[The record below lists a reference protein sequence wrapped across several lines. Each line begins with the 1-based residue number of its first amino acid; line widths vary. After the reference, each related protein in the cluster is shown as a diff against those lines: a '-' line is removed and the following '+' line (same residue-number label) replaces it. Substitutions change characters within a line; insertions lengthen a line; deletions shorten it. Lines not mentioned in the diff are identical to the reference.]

1 MRDAENTVN
10 PLKED
15 KQFPGQTIC
24 TKTAVTEAK
33 LYTQVSQSL
42 IVFGHF

>member
-24 TKTAVTEAK
+24 TKRAVTEAK
-33 LYTQVSQSL
+33 LYLCVTK
-42 IVFGHF
+42 FNTFRHF